1 MLNIIVAYRNREQQK
16 AIFIDSLHKF
26 LVESNIQNFRINII
40 EQNYEKEFNKGCL
53 WNIGFLET
61 TLGEGDYFCF
71 HDIDLLPNSP
81 NVCYQK
87 PPSNSI
93 VHPYGH
99 RHCLGGKILINPD
112 TYQKMNGFSTKYWS
126 WGFEDTDFML
136 RAKYNDVKIIRDNF
150 TERFNTEVYYELDA
164 DDTAYKEKFQRLGT
178 RVNEILFYNTLIDPV
193 TSRNDGLTNT
203 DYEIQDR
210 IEHEKYTLLLCDI
223 KNQNNNIRYVDALNK
238 YTADMNL

>member
-1 MLNIIVAYRNREQQK
+1 
-16 AIFIDSLHKF
+16 
-26 LVESNIQNFRINII
+26 
-40 EQNYEKEFNKGCL
+40 
-53 WNIGFLET
+53 
-61 TLGEGDYFCF
+61 
-71 HDIDLLPNSP
+71 
-81 NVCYQK
+81 
-87 PPSNSI
+87 
-93 VHPYGH
+93 
-99 RHCLGGKILINPD
+99 
-112 TYQKMNGFSTKYWS
+112 MNGFSTKYWS

-164 DDTAYKEKFQRLGT
+164 DDTAYKEKFQKLGT
-178 RVNEILFYNTLIDPV
+178 RVNEILFYNTLIDPI
-193 TSRNDGLTNT
+193 TTRNDGLTNT